1 MKNINKDKIKKDQ
14 QINNLR
20 SIITTA
26 NKESSNINEKVIE
39 LQNIFKKIT
48 KIINKKIKQIQK
60 AQLTE
65 SNINI
70 EEIKFQIC
78 EDLKKIIKFYNNKT
92 SINNKKLQI
101 QKDIK
106 EKKCKNID
114 IIVNFQMKKMIF
126 HLKINL
132 KT

>member
-106 EKKCKNID
+106 EKSN
-114 IIVNFQMKKMIF
+114 Q
-126 HLKINL
+126 LKLLLNKYKYNKL
-132 KT
+132 RNEKDL